1 MSTTRSQH
9 DGPVSEPNGRR
20 EAGGGF
26 CQGPVEAHADVAAG
40 WRESDR
46 APGEPVALEV
56 QTVEQ
61 VPGDDGGV
69 VELSAYR
76 GAAGRRLQED
86 LGRLVVLHRDRL
98 EGPPKVAVDASVAT
112 VHVVDRS
119 ARWENG
125 VVSPGTPGQRTAKV
139 SSSALMTAA

>member
-1 MSTTRSQH
+1 LKYRPLNRFQAMTEGWSSCRRI
-9 DGPVSEPNGRR
+9 GGRP
-20 EAGGGF
+20 A
-26 CQGPVEAHADVAAG
+26 
-40 WRESDR
+40 
-46 APGEPVALEV
+46 
-56 QTVEQ
+56 
-61 VPGDDGGV
+61 V
-69 VELSAYR
+69 VCR
-76 GAAGRRLQED
+76 KIWV
-86 LGRLVVLHRDRL
+86 RLVVLHRDRL